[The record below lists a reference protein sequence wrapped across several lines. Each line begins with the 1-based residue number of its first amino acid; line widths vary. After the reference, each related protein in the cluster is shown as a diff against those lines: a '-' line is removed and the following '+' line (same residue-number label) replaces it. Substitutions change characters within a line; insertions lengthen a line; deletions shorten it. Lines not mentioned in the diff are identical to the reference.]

1 MIKPAPSAVA
11 AILALVYFVWP
22 VDLIP
27 DLFGP
32 VGRIDDLLVF
42 ALVAWQAYTLGKKRG
57 KQQQGGTEAG
67 TPDQEKSPHEVLGVE
82 PNASQEEI
90 DARYRQLAQQYHPD
104 KVNHLG
110 DELKAVAHEKMLEI
124 TRAYKALR
132 A

>member
-1 MIKPAPSAVA
+1 MVKPAPAVVA
-11 AILALVYFVWP
+11 LILAIVYFVWP

-42 ALVAWQAYTLGKKRG
+42 ALVAWQAYSQRRKADNEHSKDQPPRS
-57 KQQQGGTEAG
+57 EAAR
-67 TPDQEKSPHEVLGVE
+67 SPHEVLGV
-82 PNASQEEI
+82 PANATKEEI
-90 DARYRQLAQQYHPD
+90 EARYRQLAQQYHPD

-110 DELKAVAHEKMLEI
+110 DELQKVAHEKMLEI
-124 TRAYKALR
+124 AAAYRSLR